1 MSFLTAASCH
11 FYSKSDDQIC
21 ATFLW
26 TPICFSMLSLFVLVL
41 MLHCF
46 KYYIIYKIIDTNFC
60 KFSILFLTLSLLY
73 RLSLVN
79 DLVNSRTMLSVLLC
93 VFAQSCL
100 TLCDPMDYITL
111 QASPSVRFPRQDY
124 RKELPF
130 ISLGGSSA
138 LAGRFFTLEPPGKPP
153 TIYITS

>member
-1 MSFLTAASCH
+1 M
-11 FYSKSDDQIC
+11 C

-26 TPICFSMLSLFVLVL
+26 TPICFSMLFLFILVL

-46 KYYIIYKIIDTNFC
+46 KYYIIYKIIDTSVSSPFYLYFC

-79 DLVNSRTMLSVLLC
+79 DLVNSRTMLSVRLC

-100 TLCDPMDYITL
+100 TLCDPMDYN
-111 QASPSVRFPRQDY
+111 PSGFSISKISEARLPERAAIYFSGGIFPTQGLTCTSCIGRQILY
-124 RKELPF
+124 
-130 ISLGGSSA
+130 
-138 LAGRFFTLEPPGKPP
+138 T
-153 TIYITS
+153 